1 MIMGWVGQ
9 LICYCIPIAS
19 PLSGTTT
26 LTSSSPLSLLSTATS
41 FATSEHFY

>member
-9 LICYCIPIAS
+9 LICYCIPFAS
-19 PLSGTTT
+19 PLSDTT

-41 FATSEHFY
+41 FATSEHFD